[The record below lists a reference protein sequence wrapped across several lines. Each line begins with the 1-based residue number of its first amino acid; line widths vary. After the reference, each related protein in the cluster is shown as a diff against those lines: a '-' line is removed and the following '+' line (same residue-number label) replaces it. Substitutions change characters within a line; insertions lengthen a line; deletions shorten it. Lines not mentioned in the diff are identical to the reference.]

1 MLDDAVAT
9 QDTVT
14 QLVAAIRRVLR
25 VVPGAE
31 AVLVGRET
39 ACDHKPGRGGGK
51 PARPKN
57 VAGRLKINITVSYS
71 KDSHT
76 PRNARRLRRGRCI
89 KFSVARS

>member
-31 AVLVGRET
+31 AVVLVGRET
-39 ACDHKPGRGGGK
+39 ACDHKPGRGGRE
-51 PARPKN
+51 ARTPEECRRKTQDQHH
-57 VAGRLKINITVSYS
+57 GFILQGQSYS
-71 KDSHT
+71 KE
-76 PRNARRLRRGRCI
+76 R
-89 KFSVARS
+89 